1 MARTAITP
9 QAPTTTFLDPT
20 YNSADSANGNS
31 IAITG
36 KGLLFDVKNTNG
48 STRTLTV
55 TTTNKRDG
63 FTLTSPTYVIPAT
76 TGNKVF
82 CLSSAEVGALAVS
95 GVLQLDWT
103 ADTGVTFA
111 VFETR

>member
-1 MARTAITP
+1 MARTAVTP
-9 QAPTTTFLDPT
+9 QAPTTTMVTPT
-20 YNSADSANGNS
+20 YNSADQENGNS

-48 STRTLTV
+48 STRTLTF
-55 TTTNKRDG
+55 TTTNTRDG
-63 FTLTSPTYVIPAT
+63 FALTSPSYVIPIT
-76 TGNKVF
+76 TGDKVI
-82 CLSSAEVGALAVS
+82 CLSSAEVGALAVN

-103 ADTGVTFA
+103 ADSGVTFA